1 MEIDHASIAPWLSV
15 SRGAEALA
23 YYQAAFGAQQQHYF
37 ANESGQIVAQ
47 LSVGGATF
55 WIADDDEFSPETL
68 GGGTARMILTVD
80 DPDAVFRRAVDA
92 GGTIVADMYEGHGW
106 RLGRIRDPFGHHWE
120 IGRPIPTPQ

>member
-55 WIADDDEFSPETL
+55 WIADDDECSPDTL

>member
-55 WIADDDEFSPETL
+55 WIADDDECSPETL

-120 IGRPIPTPQ
+120 IGRPLPTPQ